1 MTASGASPTRR
12 TLQAIFARAA
22 ARRAERRAFVETL
35 REILTRRLAPPML
48 LIKEDR
54 RRTPRDGSPT

>member
-1 MTASGASPTRR
+1 MTAPGPSSTRQ

-22 ARRAERRAFVETL
+22 ARRANRRAFIETL
-35 REILTRRLAPPML
+35 REILSRRLTQPML

-54 RRTPRDGSPT
+54 RRTPREAT